1 MTAQTSSSADR
12 SHLAFRRNAEPF
24 YRIVREGLG
33 DAVDGE
39 HFWDTVADEAV
50 FEFRYRFPGFAT
62 RIEGRT
68 AYMDWFG
75 GYEIDLQ
82 SADQL
87 RVWRDNDQGV
97 LTLEYEVHGRIPI
110 TDTAY
115 ENRFCSVVTVRN
127 RKVVYWRDY
136 MDSLAAAEALGTA

>member
-1 MTAQTSSSADR
+1 MTAQTSSPADR
-12 SHLAFRRNAEPF
+12 SHPAFRRNAEPF
-24 YRIVREGLG
+24 YSIVREGLG

-39 HFWDTVADEAV
+39 HFWDTVADHAV

-75 GYEIDLQ
+75 KYEIDLQ

-87 RVWRDNDQGV
+87 RVWRDDDQGV
-97 LTLEYEVHGRIPI
+97 LTLEYEVHGRIPP
-110 TDTAY
+110 THTAY
-115 ENRFCSVVTVRN
+115 DNRFCSVVTVRD

-136 MDSLAAAEALGTA
+136 MDSLAAAEALSTA

>member
-12 SHLAFRRNAEPF
+12 SHPAFRPNAEPF
-24 YRIVREGLG
+24 YAIVREGLG

-39 HFWDTVADEAV
+39 HFWDTVADDAV
-50 FEFRYRFPGFAT
+50 FDFRYRFRGFAT
-62 RIEGRT
+62 RIEGRA

-87 RVWRDNDQGV
+87 RVWRDDDQGV
-97 LTLEYEVHGRIPI
+97 LTLEYEVHGRVP
-110 TDTAY
+110 TTATAY

-136 MDSLAAAEALGTA
+136 MDSLAAAEALSTA